1 MKNKWWIFAIVL
13 VLFAWLGYVGLGIGR
28 RLPIARSAAQVP
40 AGETAVVT
48 RGTLQVTVG
57 GSGSLSPESE
67 VALSFRTGGRVAKV
81 LVEVGQAVRAGDVLA
96 RLDDTDARQS
106 VAQAELAV
114 QQAQANLDSAHIEAQ
129 AGLAQA
135 NLEAAQAAYEEA
147 TRMAAHAGDQL
158 TSARVNLAQAQDQL
172 RRAQE
177 DYDQAWDTARDWE
190 LNVPMRKERL
200 ESEREST
207 KRALESA
214 QYNLEMAQASYNL
227 AVAGL
232 SDSSV
237 QSARVQM
244 LNAQAALDK
253 QPLQIRLLEIALAQA
268 QLQLEAARRT
278 LEETALVA
286 PVDGTV
292 TALNIREG
300 EMVGG
305 SQPAVVLSDLTTLVV
320 DISLDETDVAGVSVG
335 QQALITLDAFPG
347 AQITGTVTFVAPVAN
362 VQSGVVLYPVTVRL
376 APFDLPVRAGMTAD
390 VEIIT
395 ASRENVLLVP
405 LRAIQSVDGQAFV
418 LRRVV
423 RGQTP
428 GGFERVPV
436 TLGLTNDVDVEVI
449 NGLSEG
455 DVVSVVAAPV
465 QSGGSEGFGP
475 FRMLRGGD

>member
-1 MKNKWWIFAIVL
+1 MKKRWWIVAVAVVTVACL
-13 VLFAWLGYVGLGIGR
+13 VYAGINVWQRVSTGR
-28 RLPIARSAAQVP
+28 AAAQ
-40 AGETAVVT
+40 AIGDETAVVT
-48 RGTLQVTVG
+48 RGTLRVTVG

-214 QYNLEMAQASYNL
+214 QYNLEVAQASYNL

-237 QSARVQM
+237 QSAKVQM

-418 LRRVV
+418 LRRVG